1 MIRRPPRS
9 TLFPYT
15 TLFRSKCPQI
25 TGIVTIK
32 LWEIAQ
38 RLKEPVR
45 HEEQRETSE
54 EVEASRYPQND
65 LGKAGR
71 NEKLFHALFPFKARK
86 ALLLLQQR
94 RAPGKRVCIS

>member
-1 MIRRPPRS
+1 MA
-9 TLFPYT
+9 T
-15 TLFRSKCPQI
+15 KMPQVA
-25 TGIVTIK
+25 GIVTIK
-32 LWEIAQ
+32 RWEIAQ

-71 NEKLFHALFPFKARK
+71 NEKLFYAPYPFKARK
-86 ALLLLQQR
+86 SLLLLQQR
-94 RAPGKRVCIS
+94 RAPGKRVCIP